1 MAIPGF
7 SAEVSLYVSSIAYG
21 ADAGGQIDVNISPSC
36 LRSSIEFPAVYG
48 PPDFRGACGDTAP
61 TGYTRF
67 AQMPAARATKAVV
80 PMSVPAH
87 FSFPSSSSQ
96 CNDCTNNCALA
107 GGGCELG
114 VTLGCAPLLAIPIA
128 GGPLYAGCLAASTL
142 ACIAVA
148 TSCSDNC
155 FNIGSACCPVA
166 CGPSCCDFDET
177 CSDTG
182 QGLCCS
188 PGTQPCGANCCQ
200 GNEICLEGV
209 CCPRGS
215 TLCPDGTCCDNICCG
230 ANCCQGNEICLEGV
244 CCPRGSTLC
253 PDGTCCDNICGQCQ
267 GGTCVPF
274 ADGTPCANG
283 VCCGGKCAPCCGV
296 GAGCNRPAD
305 CCSGFCNRDNQCD
318 CFDIGEE
325 CRFGAGSCCSRLC
338 SVDGN
343 CCLPFNSNCMNDG
356 DCCSGFCNRDNQCDC
371 FDPGEDC
378 RFGPQSCCSG
388 ICGADGTCQ

>member
-1 MAIPGF
+1 MPIPGF

-21 ADAGGQIDVNISPSC
+21 ADARGQIDVNISPSC
-36 LRSSIEFPAVYG
+36 FRSFIQFPAGYG
-48 PPDFRGACGDTAP
+48 PGDFQKANGNTAP
-61 TGYTRF
+61 THYTRF
-67 AQMPAARATKAVV
+67 AQVPAGRAARAVL

-87 FSFPSSSSQ
+87 YSFVTSSSQ
-96 CNDCTNNCALA
+96 CYDCENNCVFA
-107 GGGCELG
+107 GAGCELASS
-114 VTLGCAPLLAIPIA
+114 LGCAGLLAIPFA
-128 GGPLYAGCLAASTL
+128 GVGLYAACVAASTV
-142 ACIAVA
+142 ACIAG
-148 TSCSDNC
+148 TKYCQQTC
-155 FNIGSACCPVA
+155 YNIGSACCPLR
-166 CGPSCCDFDET
+166 CGPRCCYFDET

-182 QGLCCS
+182 QGLCCP

-200 GNEICLEGV
+200 GKE
-209 CCPRGS
+209 
-215 TLCPDGTCCDNICCG
+215 TCCG
-230 ANCCQGNEICLEGV
+230 GNCCQGNEICLEGV

-283 VCCGGKCAPCCGV
+283 VCCGGKCARCCGF
-296 GAGCNRPAD
+296 GAGCNGDAG

-325 CRFGAGSCCSRLC
+325 CRFGAESCCSHLC

-343 CCLPFNSNCMNDG
+343 CCLPVSSNCMNDG

-371 FDPGEDC
+371 FDSGEGEDC